1 MPATVKVTGLK
12 ELDRAWKN
20 VDKNLQKQL
29 RGELKTLAEPVAA
42 TSRSLG
48 SRFGAKTAGGYVAGA
63 RTGGAVVRQR
73 MRKTTGHHPEFGAL
87 QMATVLIPALDQHED
102 QIVNGVERLFDRIA
116 NREGF

>member
-1 MPATVKVTGLK
+1 
-12 ELDRAWKN
+12 
-20 VDKNLQKQL
+20 
-29 RGELKTLAEPVAA
+29 
-42 TSRSLG
+42 
-48 SRFGAKTAGGYVAGA
+48 
-63 RTGGAVVRQR
+63 